1 MRRGDHVV
9 VGHYSRSCW
18 LVVALLLAAACGG
31 GSVDRPEHTG
41 ETAAEG
47 TMQLTSS
54 AFENEEDI
62 PARFTCDGE
71 DLSPPL
77 ALEGIPSDA
86 ASLVLVMDDPDAPG
100 GTWDH
105 WVAFDIPVTRAI
117 PEAVGALGTGGENS
131 WGRTD
136 YGGPCPPSG
145 RHRYF
150 FTVYALDTT
159 LDLTEGSDKAAVL
172 EAMEGNVLAQ
182 ATLMGRYSR

>member
-1 MRRGDHVV
+1 MVRHI
-9 VGHYSRSCW
+9 SRSC
-18 LVVALLLAAACGG
+18 LAIVVLLPAAACGG
-31 GSVDRPEHTG
+31 DSVDRPRPTG
-41 ETAAEG
+41 ETAVEG

-54 AFENEEDI
+54 AFENEADI

-77 ALEGIPSDA
+77 ALEGIPEGA
-86 ASLVLVMDDPDAPG
+86 ASLVLIMDDPDAPG

-105 WVAFDIPVTRAI
+105 WVAFDIPVATNI
-117 PEAVGALGTGGENS
+117 PEAVGAVGTGGENS

-150 FTVYALDTT
+150 FTIYALDTT
-159 LDLTEGSDKAAVL
+159 LDLPEASSKRAVL
-172 EAMEGNVLAQ
+172 EAMEGSVLAE